1 MDDLLFSY
9 ADENTPGLKR
19 RVIRTV
25 ERLTGQ
31 PELKRIYIENRRHPL
46 AGESFWSAA
55 VRRLRLDV
63 RHDAARLAA
72 LPKTGPLVIV
82 ANHPY
87 GVLDGL
93 VIAWLAERIRP
104 DFKILTH
111 AALLRAP
118 EAAPSLL
125 AVDFSGTP
133 GAIATNLASRAA
145 ARDHLARGGCII
157 VFPAG
162 GVSTSPDRLGRKP
175 AQDAEWQ
182 PFTAQLIERARADV
196 APMLFEGQNSRVFQI
211 ASHFSL
217 TLRLALIFH
226 EVRSRIG
233 ATLNVA
239 IGAPLSWDELAP
251 VGDRKAL
258 LIELRRRTE
267 ALATDLPQAPG
278 RHERDHVVKRGLTL
292 LKAKLR
298 RKRGGNAIRTGW

>member
-9 ADENTPGLKR
+9 ADETTPRFKR

-31 PELKRIYIENRRHPL
+31 PKLKRIYVDNQLRPR

-63 RHDAARLAA
+63 RFDAARLAA

-111 AALLRAP
+111 AVLLRAP
-118 EAAPSLL
+118 EAAPQLL
-125 AVDFSGTP
+125 PVDFSGSPTTM
-133 GAIATNLASRAA
+133 ATNLASRAA
-145 ARDHLARGGCII
+145 ARDHLAQGGCVV

-175 AQDAEWQ
+175 AQDAPWQ
-182 PFTAQLIERARADV
+182 PFTAQLIEKAKAAV
-196 APMLFEGQNSRVFQI
+196 VPMYFEGQNSRVFQI
-211 ASHFSL
+211 ASHLSL

-226 EVRSRIG
+226 EVRSRMG
-233 ATLNVA
+233 AELRVA
-239 IGAPLSWDELAP
+239 IGAPIDPSELAQA
-251 VGDRKAL
+251 GDRRAQMAD
-258 LIELRRRTE
+258 LRRRTE
-267 ALATDLPQAPG
+267 ALASDLPARCSP
-278 RHERDHVVKRGLTL
+278 ERRGVA
-292 LKAKLR
+292 LKSRIATVSAKLSLGL
-298 RKRGGNAIRTGW
+298 KRD

>member
-9 ADENTPGLKR
+9 ADETTPPFR
-19 RVIRTV
+19 RKVIRAV

-31 PELKRIYIENRRHPL
+31 PELKRIYVDNQRRPQH
-46 AGESFWSAA
+46 GESFWSAA

-63 RHDAARLAA
+63 RHDAGRLAA

-93 VIAWLAERIRP
+93 VIAWLAERVRA

-111 AALLRAP
+111 AVLLRAP
-118 EAAPSLL
+118 EAAPQLL
-125 AVDFSGTP
+125 PVDFSGTP
-133 GAIATNLASRAA
+133 AAMATNLASRAA
-145 ARDHLARGGCII
+145 ARDHLAKGGCIV

-175 AQDAEWQ
+175 ALDAPWQ
-182 PFTAQLIERARADV
+182 PFTAQLIEKSGATV
-196 APMLFEGQNSRVFQI
+196 AAVYFEGQNSRVFQI
-211 ASHFSL
+211 ASHLSL

-233 ATLNVA
+233 AELTVA
-239 IGAPLSWDELAP
+239 IGAPVGWSELAR
-251 VGDRKAL
+251 VGDRKAVMA
-258 LIELRRRTE
+258 ELRRRTE
-267 ALATDLPQAPG
+267 ALALELPP
-278 RHERDHVVKRGLTL
+278 RSSPERRSLAVEGLARVKNRIS
-292 LKAKLR
+292 R
-298 RKRGGNAIRTGW
+298 RLHRAEATN

>member
-1 MDDLLFSY
+1 MDDLVFSY
-9 ADENTPGLKR
+9 AEESTPRLKR
-19 RVIRTV
+19 QVIRAV

-31 PELKRIYIENRRHPL
+31 PELKRLYVDNQRNPQP
-46 AGESFWSAA
+46 GESFWSAA

-63 RHDAARLAA
+63 RYDAARLAA

-111 AALLRAP
+111 SALLRAP

-125 AVDFSGTP
+125 PVDFSGTP
-133 GAIATNLASRAA
+133 AAMATNLASRAA
-145 ARDHLARGGCII
+145 ARDHLANGGCVI

-162 GVSTSPDRLGRKP
+162 AVSTSPDRLGRKP
-175 AQDAEWQ
+175 AVDWPWQ
-182 PFTAQLIERARADV
+182 PFTAQLIERSGAVV
-196 APMLFEGQNSRVFQI
+196 APIFFDGQNSRVFQI
-211 ASHFSL
+211 ASHLSL

-233 ATLNVA
+233 AQLHVA
-239 IGAPLSWDELAP
+239 VGEPIAWDDLKA
-251 VGDRKAL
+251 GRDRKA
-258 LIELRRRTE
+258 IVDELRRRTE
-267 ALATDLPQAPG
+267 ALAANI
-278 RHERDHVVKRGLTL
+278 ERKPAKPAKTEALKRSLDRM
-292 LKAKLR
+292 KAKVKQRTR
-298 RKRGGNAIRTGW
+298 RRSADA

>member
-9 ADENTPGLKR
+9 AEESTPGLQR
-19 RVIRTV
+19 RIIRTV

-31 PELKRIYIENRRHPL
+31 PELKRLYVDNQRNPL
-46 AGESFWSAA
+46 PGESFWSAA

-63 RHDAARLAA
+63 RYDADRLAA

-93 VIAWLAERIRP
+93 VIGWLAEQVRP

-118 EAAPSLL
+118 EAAPKLL
-125 AVDFSGTP
+125 PVDFSGTP
-133 GAIATNLASRAA
+133 AAMASNLASRAA
-145 ARDHLARGGCII
+145 ARDHLAKGGCIV

-162 GVSTSPDRLGRKP
+162 AVSTSPDRLGRKP
-175 AQDAEWQ
+175 AVDAPWQ
-182 PFTAQLIERARADV
+182 PFTAQLIERSGAVV
-196 APMLFEGQNSRVFQI
+196 APVFFEGQNSRVFQI
-211 ASHFSL
+211 ASHLSL

-233 ATLNVA
+233 AQLLVA
-239 IGAPLSWDELAP
+239 IGAPLAWEELRRG
-251 VGDRKAL
+251 GDRKA
-258 LIELRRRTE
+258 ITDDLRRRTE
-267 ALATDLPQAPG
+267 ALAAELPPRSPAT
-278 RHERDHVVKRGLTL
+278 RDSAVKRGLAL
-292 LKAKLR
+292 VKSEVR
-298 RKRGGNAIRTGW
+298 RRANRRPAGA

>member
-9 ADENTPGLKR
+9 ADETTPPLRR

-31 PELKRIYIENRRHPL
+31 PELKRLYEQHQRQPR

-63 RHDAARLAA
+63 RYDASKLAG
-72 LPKTGPLVIV
+72 LPRTGPLVIV

-93 VIAWLAERIRP
+93 VIAWLVERIRP

-118 EAAPSLL
+118 EAAPNLL
-125 AVDFSGTP
+125 PVDFSGTD
-133 GAIATNLASRAA
+133 AALATNLASRAA
-145 ARDHLARGGCII
+145 ARDQLAQGGCIV

-175 AQDAEWQ
+175 ALDAPWQ
-182 PFTAQLIERARADV
+182 PFTAQLIERARAT
-196 APMLFEGQNSRVFQI
+196 AASIHFEGQNSRVFQI

-226 EVRSRIG
+226 EVRSRMG
-233 ATLNVA
+233 ASLRVA
-239 IGAPLSWDELAP
+239 IGDPIGWDALSLI
-251 VGDRKAL
+251 GDRKAVMG
-258 LIELRRRTE
+258 ELRRRTE
-267 ALATDLPQAPG
+267 ALALELPPAACDL
-278 RHERDHVVKRGLTL
+278 ERPHVIRRGL
-292 LKAKLR
+292 ARVSDRIR
-298 RKRGGNAIRTGW
+298 RARIGGGLEA